1 MERRQ
6 RDAGARFEERGGWL
20 VPIAFPGEDDR
31 LAAVGIGDLSH
42 LAKFEV
48 RGDAALPDGAEGAV
62 WHRISSRRALALCPF
77 AKADWLRDRLER
89 AFAFVLDQ
97 TAAYAILA
105 VVGPQAP
112 PVMRR
117 LTHLHEFPASG
128 DVAHVGSHVLEQTD
142 GYWIVF
148 PQEFGHYLW
157 EVAVDAA
164 GPFGGGPVG
173 VAAIERGTA

>member
-20 VPIAFPGEDDR
+20 LPVSFPEEAGR
-31 LAAVGIGDLSH
+31 LETVGIADLSH

-48 RGDAALPDGAEGAV
+48 RGESVPPDGGEGAV
-62 WHRISSRRALALCPF
+62 WHRISPRRALALCPF
-77 AKADWLRDRLER
+77 AQADWMRDRLER

-97 TAAYAILA
+97 TAAFAILA
-105 VVGPQAP
+105 LVGPQARL
-112 PVMRR
+112 VMRR

-164 GPFGGGPVG
+164 EPFGGGPVG
-173 VAAIERGTA
+173 VIAIERGAA